1 MTTPETD
8 RVLRDNDTRW
18 SDMVVLRDLCRK
30 MERELNDIYSHLP
43 ATVPTERRKAFL
55 ISIINQY
62 KFNEHGH
69 DEIPN
74 SLPCPSPYLC
84 TDRMRGPSGLQTQQ
98 VDPRSTQT

>member
-1 MTTPETD
+1 MINN
-8 RVLRDNDTRW
+8 RDKENAI
-18 SDMVVLRDLCRK
+18 SVMRDLAD
-30 MERELNDIYSHLP
+30 LSDIYSHLP